1 MPVISREELYFD
13 RTQSDDFHAMIV
25 KRNCSETPKSQVL
38 EEPESMRQR
47 CQCHGNHPVLW
58 WILVHPFFQDPQH
71 LTQGRIWWCS
81 VHTFQYLLSHWKA
94 VYLYSFSPSEN
105 GPRSTFCLQVTRGQG
120 WVVLRK
126 ETVHLVTSCA
136 VHSNSAEEEEVRCK
150 SYVEIIQ
157 VSKKATARHL
167 WTHEGHE
174 NYTFPELWHS
184 KVMCFPLPLGRDMWL
199 EASQLCMNGC
209 RKRSILCKNKR
220 TDKQLVLGSQALH
233 SE

>member
-1 MPVISREELYFD
+1 MSREPPCPVMNPRAPFLPRSPAPHPRQNLVMFSTYF
-13 RTQSDDFHAMIV
+13 SIFA
-25 KRNCSETPKSQVL
+25 NPLKS
-38 EEPESMRQR
+38 
-47 CQCHGNHPVLW
+47 
-58 WILVHPFFQDPQH
+58 
-71 LTQGRIWWCS
+71 
-81 VHTFQYLLSHWKA
+81 
-94 VYLYSFSPSEN
+94 YLYSFSPSEN

-174 NYTFPELWHS
+174 NYTFPEL
-184 KVMCFPLPLGRDMWL
+184 
-199 EASQLCMNGC
+199 
-209 RKRSILCKNKR
+209 
-220 TDKQLVLGSQALH
+220 
-233 SE
+233 